1 MYNRANR
8 TRAPSAPIRQ
18 EAALTLSDTFRYRD
32 PGVRV
37 FSGTDA
43 LAHLHGEARR
53 LGAERAFAV
62 CSPTVARETSLLDDV
77 GRTLGDMYAGAYT
90 GARRESP
97 IPSVVAGVEAAEK
110 ANADLIVAV
119 GGGSAVVS
127 ARAITILLAEEG
139 TVYDL
144 CTKHTPGQAPVSP
157 RLMKPKLPNI
167 LVLTTPTNGAN
178 RGGAAVLD
186 SKRPHRLELFD
197 PKVRPTTIVLDAAAL
212 LTAPLS
218 LYLDTATTTFNGVVS
233 ALQSRN
239 LNAFSHADLR
249 EAPRPVDRLYA
260 QARGESPQDAEPRL
274 KLASAALLANR
285 ASDAAGLGGGG
296 VSTSLDRQI
305 RYRYEGVGQGAGGAA
320 FLCATMRRNREALL
334 AGQARIAELLGV
346 RDAGDVRRGRGRGR
360 RRRRRRLPVV
370 RRDAHPRQGLGRP
383 GGGPALHRGGRRAG
397 AVVLL
402 GRAEGGRRGRPVR
415 ISARGL
421 VRRPTGGPMR
431 NFRLALAQINTTVG
445 DLEGNARKAIE
456 FIGRAR
462 DAGADLVAFP
472 ELTVTGYPP
481 EDLVF
486 KSQFV
491 RENLERTQQMAA
503 ATSGITAVF
512 GFVDDSGGLRN
523 AAAIARDGRLDA
535 VYHKAAAAQ
544 LRRVRRGAL
553 LRAGR

>member
-1 MYNRANR
+1 MYNPANR

-18 EAALTLSDTFRYRD
+18 EADLTLSDTFRYRD

-53 LGAERAFAV
+53 LGAERAFAI
-62 CSPTVARETSLLDDV
+62 CSPTVARETSLLDEV

-90 GARRESP
+90 DARRESP
-97 IPSVVAGVEAAEK
+97 IPSVVAGVEAADK
-110 ANADLIVAV
+110 ADADLIVAV

-127 ARAITILLAEEG
+127 ARAITIMLAEEG

-157 RLMKPKLPNI
+157 RLVKPKLPNI

-197 PKVRPTTIVLDAAAL
+197 PKVRPTTIILDAAAL

-249 EAPRPVDRLYA
+249 EALDLSLAYMPRLV
-260 QARGESPQDAEPRL
+260 ESPQDAEPRL

-320 FLCATMRRNREALL
+320 FLCATMRRNRDALL
-334 AGQARIAELLGV
+334 AGQARLAELLGV
-346 RDAGDVRRGRGRGR
+346 RDAGMSDEAAAEAAVSAVGEFLSSVGMPTRVRE
-360 RRRRRRLPVV
+360 
-370 RRDAHPRQGLGRP
+370 LG
-383 GGGPALHRGGRRAG
+383 
-397 AVVLL
+397 V
-402 GRAEGGRRGRPVR
+402 
-415 ISARGL
+415 
-421 VRRPTGGPMR
+421 
-431 NFRLALAQINTTVG
+431 
-445 DLEGNARKAIE
+445 
-456 FIGRAR
+456 
-462 DAGADLVAFP
+462 P
-472 ELTVTGYPP
+472 E
-481 EDLVF
+481 EDLRSIAEDDAQEPSF
-486 KSQFV
+486 SWGAPRADAADDLYAFL
-491 RENLERTQQMAA
+491 REAW
-503 ATSGITAVF
+503 
-512 GFVDDSGGLRN
+512 
-523 AAAIARDGRLDA
+523 
-535 VYHKAAAAQ
+535 
-544 LRRVRRGAL
+544 
-553 LRAGR
+553 